1 MAGPGDSGFR
11 VVGSTGCL
19 IGRMLIL
26 GGAFGVD
33 GPEDAATELLEGGR
47 GGKMGILGIL
57 LFSAS
62 AGFETTDWLGG
73 VGGFFGKDIL
83 SFRGGD
89 FSVFLDLALLKKK
102 S

>member
-1 MAGPGDSGFR
+1 MAGPGDSGFLTE
-11 VVGSTGCL
+11 STGCL

-33 GPEDAATELLEGGR
+33 GLEVAATELDVGL

-57 LFSAS
+57 LFCAS
-62 AGFETTDWLGG
+62 AGFETTGWLGG

-89 FSVFLDLALLKKK
+89 FSVFLDLALLKNKT
-102 S
+102 